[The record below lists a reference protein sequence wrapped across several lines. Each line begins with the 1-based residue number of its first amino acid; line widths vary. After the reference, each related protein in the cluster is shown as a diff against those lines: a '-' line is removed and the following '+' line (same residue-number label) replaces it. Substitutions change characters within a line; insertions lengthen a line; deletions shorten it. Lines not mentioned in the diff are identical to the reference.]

1 MATLSNRTIPVSVRM
16 SPSLLN
22 EVRRASLNLNIS
34 DQDTIRLS
42 LTLGLRIL
50 EFHNYDMM
58 GAVAENFISS
68 KKVDAKQFYK
78 KVLSGKE

>member
-1 MATLSNRTIPVSVRM
+1 MAKPSKRSIPVSVRM

-22 EVRRASLNLNIS
+22 EVRRAALNLDIS

-50 EFHNYDMM
+50 EFHDYDMI
-58 GAVAENFISS
+58 GAVAEKFISS
-68 KKVDAKQFYK
+68 KKMDAKNLYK
-78 KVLSGKE
+78 KVLSEEE